1 MLKTKH
7 PRAGVLCHGLMLVSL
22 SAGANAIQDPADS
35 FRNGKTATPQKHQYT
50 QDTTVLQAQ
59 APDSPA
65 IAREHIAEK
74 EAPALPA
81 IRLNSQA
88 ANFVKLYLEKN
99 DETLVKVKERSK
111 SYFQIMDTIL
121 YRYGLPLELKYL
133 AVVESKL
140 KSTAVSRA
148 GASGPWQ
155 IMPSTARCLG
165 LKVTSR
171 NDERNHTWKSTQAA
185 AKYLKY
191 LYGEFDDWLLVI
203 AAYNAGPGKV
213 QKAIRL
219 SGSRNFWKLQYFL
232 PTETRLHVKRF
243 IGAHCYFEGG
253 AGITTMTKAERLEHQ
268 KAVVLALNAR
278 EKAAEDEQQAL
289 VER

>member
-1 MLKTKH
+1 
-7 PRAGVLCHGLMLVSL
+7 MLVSL

-59 APDSPA
+59 TPDSSA
-65 IAREHIAEK
+65 TQEHITEK
-74 EAPALPA
+74 EAPALPSV
-81 IRLNSQA
+81 RLNSQA
-88 ANFVKLYLEKN
+88 ADFVKLYLEKN

-111 SYFQIMDTIL
+111 SYFRIMDTIL

-155 IMPSTARCLG
+155 IMPATARCLG

-203 AAYNAGPGKV
+203 AAYNAGPAKV

-278 EKAAEDEQQAL
+278 EKAEADERQAL
-289 VER
+289 AER

>member
-1 MLKTKH
+1 
-7 PRAGVLCHGLMLVSL
+7 
-22 SAGANAIQDPADS
+22 
-35 FRNGKTATPQKHQYT
+35 
-50 QDTTVLQAQ
+50 
-59 APDSPA
+59 
-65 IAREHIAEK
+65 
-74 EAPALPA
+74 
-81 IRLNSQA
+81 
-88 ANFVKLYLEKN
+88 
-99 DETLVKVKERSK
+99 
-111 SYFQIMDTIL
+111 
-121 YRYGLPLELKYL
+121 
-133 AVVESKL
+133 VESKL

-155 IMPSTARCLG
+155 IMPTTARCLG

-191 LYGEFDDWLLVI
+191 LYSEFDDWLLVI

-213 QKAIRL
+213 QKAIRA
-219 SGSRNFWKLQYFL
+219 SGSRNFWKLQHFL

-268 KAVVLALNAR
+268 KKVALALSAR
-278 EKAAEDEQQAL
+278 SPEPVSLSMEVKG
-289 VER
+289 ER